1 MHYSKL
7 CISDGWMSGWQ
18 DEQVIMP
25 IKEIEINMYMD
36 VDCMDGWGV
45 GRYGWGTV
53 AVAQVVEWDVD

>member
-36 VDCMDGWGV
+36 VDCMEGWVDMAGV
-45 GRYGWGTV
+45 QRLWLK
-53 AVAQVVEWDVD
+53 W

>member
-1 MHYSKL
+1 MHYRNPTMHYSKL

-36 VDCMDGWGV
+36 VDCMEGWVDMAGV
-45 GRYGWGTV
+45 QRLWLK
-53 AVAQVVEWDVD
+53 W